1 MLSLLTCRKKIG
13 IIEVVLKRKEK
24 DALAVFF
31 PQSHKPRKERNP
43 KLMRRTNPTA
53 GLPSGTAKLIK
64 VLTIM
69 AAFTLL
75 MSLLCSVW
83 YSMSEKI
90 TATLNLDEV
99 HMIQLE
105 EPQPG
110 DPIAIMHT
118 NLGDMTYILYPQECP
133 KAVENFI
140 SLAQSGYYDQTY
152 VFRVEQE
159 IFFSAG
165 SPTTEGTLTEEA
177 IQQPQELVERELTP
191 NLWPL
196 RGALC
201 ALTTKTDANFWQLLT
216 KTQKYYNGSRFLVVD
231 TIEMTEEIKTGLLE
245 GNHEENPV
253 ANAFIEHGGIPNY
266 SQQLT
271 IFGQLYEGFEVL
283 DAITEAKLQG
293 EENAMRPVEDIVITS
308 VEISEFQPKTE

>member
-1 MLSLLTCRKKIG
+1 
-13 IIEVVLKRKEK
+13 
-24 DALAVFF
+24 
-31 PQSHKPRKERNP
+31 
-43 KLMRRTNPTA
+43 MRRTNPAA
-53 GLPSGTAKLIK
+53 GLPTGTAKMIK

-83 YSMSEKI
+83 YSLSDNI

-99 HMIQLE
+99 HLIQLE
-105 EPQPG
+105 EPQAG

-118 NLGDMTYILYPQECP
+118 TMGDMTYVLYPEECP

-140 SLAQSGYYDQTY
+140 ALANSGYYDQTY

-159 IFFSAG
+159 IFFSGG
-165 SPTTEGTLTEEA
+165 SPTKEGILTEEA
-177 IQQPQELVERELTP
+177 AAQSQELVPRELTP

-201 ALTTKTDANFWQLLT
+201 ALTTTTDANFWQLLT
-216 KTQKYYNGSRFLVVD
+216 KTEQYYNGSRFLVVD

-245 GNHEENPV
+245 GNNSDNPV
-253 ANAFIEHGGIPNY
+253 AKAFVEHGGIPNY

-283 DAITEAKLQG
+283 DAITQVQLQG

-308 VEISEFQPKTE
+308 VEIGEFQSKSE